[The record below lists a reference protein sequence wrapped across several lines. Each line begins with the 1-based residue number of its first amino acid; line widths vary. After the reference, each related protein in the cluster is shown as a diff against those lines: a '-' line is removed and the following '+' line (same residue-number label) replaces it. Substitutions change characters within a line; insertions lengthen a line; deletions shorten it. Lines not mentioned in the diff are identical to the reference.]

1 MPASSHTSQQA
12 AVALVTA
19 ALVASVV
26 SLGHAG
32 PGAGAVQGNVTIDK
46 DGSPKSD
53 RSQVVVYLENV
64 PGPPPELAKYR
75 KSIRQQDQAFWPELT
90 VIVKGASIDFPNED
104 RVFHNVFSLSEAA
117 KFDLGLYK
125 QGDSKSITFRRPG
138 VVDLYC
144 NIHPEMVAKIKVVDS
159 VFYAVTGADGAFRL
173 DGVPA
178 GTYPLVAWQ
187 ANGEPFRSEVTIPSG
202 GKISLNI
209 KLVEGPNTK
218 THLRKDG
225 TPYGRYK

>member
-1 MPASSHTSQQA
+1 MPSTRNLSPWPI
-12 AVALVTA
+12 
-19 ALVASVV
+19 ALVAAALTATL
-26 SLGHAG
+26 SLGRAG
-32 PGAGAVQGNVTIDK
+32 PGVGSVHGVVALEK
-46 DGSPKSD
+46 DGSPKTD
-53 RSQVVVYLENV
+53 RSQIVVSLEGV
-64 PGPPPELAKYR
+64 PGPSPDLDKLR
-75 KSIRQQDQAFWPELT
+75 RSIRQQDQTFFPDLT

-125 QGDSKSITFRRPG
+125 QGESKSITFRRTG

-144 NIHPEMVAKIKVVDS
+144 NIHPEMVAKILVVDS
-159 VFYAVTGADGAFRL
+159 PYYAVTGPDGRFRI

-178 GTYPLVAWQ
+178 GVYPVVAWQ
-187 ANGEPFRSEVTIPSG
+187 ARGAPFRGEVTVSAG
-202 GKISLNI
+202 GSAALEI
-209 KLVEGPNTK
+209 KLTEGPLVK